1 MEYCS
6 SEVDDNEVN
15 ILKSE
20 EEMGWPV
27 SISYFRITD
36 RVG

>member
-20 EEMGWPV
+20 EMGWPV